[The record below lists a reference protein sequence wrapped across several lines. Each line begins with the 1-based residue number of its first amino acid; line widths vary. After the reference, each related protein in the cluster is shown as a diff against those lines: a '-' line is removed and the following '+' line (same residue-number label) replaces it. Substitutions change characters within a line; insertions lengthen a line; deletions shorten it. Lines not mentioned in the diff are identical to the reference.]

1 MQSEPSVMQMMS
13 GGSPSLKKE
22 RTSCGSWNSV
32 GGLVA
37 SSVTKGDMNFNEGIG
52 LGSGFWEGVS
62 GGEQRIRVRANLL

>member
-1 MQSEPSVMQMMS
+1 M
-13 GGSPSLKKE
+13 
-22 RTSCGSWNSV
+22 

-37 SSVTKGDMNFNEGIG
+37 SSVTKGDMNFREGIG